1 MIGAYYYYQ
10 YIVSGVIYISPN
22 NCEIDTILNN
32 TSVFNNKVPLL
43 RSKQNNINQNILDE
57 FIKKLI

>member
-1 MIGAYYYYQ
+1 MVGAYYYYQ

-22 NCEIDTILNN
+22 NCEIDNILNS
-32 TSVFNNKVPLL
+32 TSVFNNDVPLL
-43 RSKQNNINQNILDE
+43 KIKHNNIDHNIIDE